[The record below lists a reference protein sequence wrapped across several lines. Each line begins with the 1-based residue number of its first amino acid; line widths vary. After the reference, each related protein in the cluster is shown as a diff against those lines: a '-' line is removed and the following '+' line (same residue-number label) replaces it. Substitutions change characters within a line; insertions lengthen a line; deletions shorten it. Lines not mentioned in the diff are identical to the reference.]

1 MPMDFYPAE
10 AAPKNPED
18 IPYRQRVAEE
28 GLRATDAHW
37 DKLIAKGMTETPKV
51 RFSNSIL
58 QDEEKN

>member
-1 MPMDFYPAE
+1 MPVDFYPVE
-10 AAPKNPED
+10 APAKNPED